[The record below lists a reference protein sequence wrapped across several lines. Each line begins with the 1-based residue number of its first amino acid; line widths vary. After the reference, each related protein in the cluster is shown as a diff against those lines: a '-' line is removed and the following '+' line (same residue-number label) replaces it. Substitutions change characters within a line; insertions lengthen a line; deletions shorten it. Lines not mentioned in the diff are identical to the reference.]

1 MKLSNL
7 NIEVLE
13 PNSSEN
19 WLTNGETFSKKVYL
33 GKYDSPEN
41 WTEISNEEKEQK
53 ENELESE
60 AENE

>member
-19 WLTNGETFSKKVYL
+19 WLTNGDTFSKKVFL
-33 GKYDSPEN
+33 GKYDSLEN
-41 WTEISNEEKEQK
+41 WVEISNEEKEK
-53 ENELESE
+53 RESE
-60 AENE
+60 AKNE